1 MEHALGGLSCSVRSL
16 QGDAHLFQFLGEHA
30 AVTLGYAACP
40 SGLLAC
46 TSFVLDGH
54 LAIPDLLQA
63 LPDGPYGL
71 GVGVIDVA
79 DVGPQL
85 PLHPDGLL
93 LGLGLGPDAVPHVF
107 ENAGMFLAGVLELIL
122 LWRPIWDNSSRAR
135 TTFCL
140 LLFEGGFSLF
150 QGGLELFLLHLALM
164 MGPIELVDG
173 FASLS
178 GLVGEVVDLV
188 GEDHAFAS
196 ETLDVLERIFVS

>member
-1 MEHALGGLSCSVRSL
+1 MASVLASSLDASSGIVEHALGGLSCSVRSL

-93 LGLGLGPDAVPHVF
+93 LGLGFGPDAVPHVF

-122 LWRPIWDNSSRAR
+122 LGDMATDLGQLEPSADDLLPSPVRGWLQPLPRRPRALSSP
-135 TTFCL
+135 
-140 LLFEGGFSLF
+140 S
-150 QGGLELFLLHLALM
+150 
-164 MGPIELVDG
+164 
-173 FASLS
+173 
-178 GLVGEVVDLV
+178 
-188 GEDHAFAS
+188 
-196 ETLDVLERIFVS
+196 